1 MNKTSIL
8 WLFGISI
15 AILIIVA
22 LGLNPYSLHFH
33 EQLLS
38 GSCTVIMIL
47 GISRD
52 DMLAEKRLLLLM
64 VTSYIISVIIR
75 DPGLKDVAF
84 GIGTITFIAYG
95 LKRSFVK

>member
-8 WLFGISI
+8 LLFGISI
-15 AILIIVA
+15 TVLIIVG
-22 LGLNPYSLHFH
+22 LGLNTYSLHFH

-38 GSCTVIMIL
+38 GSGTVIMIL

-64 VTSYIISVIIR
+64 VTSYLISVIIR
-75 DPGLKDVAF
+75 DPGFKDVAL
-84 GIGTITFIAYG
+84 GIGCLAFIAYG
-95 LKRSFVK
+95 LKRSFIQ